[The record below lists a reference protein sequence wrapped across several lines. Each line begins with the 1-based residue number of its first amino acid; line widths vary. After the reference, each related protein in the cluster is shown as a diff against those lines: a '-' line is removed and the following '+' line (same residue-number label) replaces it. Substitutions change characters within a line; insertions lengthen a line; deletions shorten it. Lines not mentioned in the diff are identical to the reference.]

1 MLIVINFK
9 PDLLMKK
16 ILTLIIL
23 LSCSLA
29 TLATPDPVKK
39 NRKKAR
45 INGKTI
51 PLPVHPKGRR

>member
-1 MLIVINFK
+1 
-9 PDLLMKK
+9 MKK